1 MKTKLADKSKTKF
14 VSEKVFKKEIE
25 KINKKLDNLVV
36 LVKSLKKETDTL
48 PKVVQ
53 GISEV
58 KQEISE
64 SSKQL
69 LSELKSREKVA
80 KKPRKLSEMNIFI
93 RDQIKAGKTFAE
105 AIKAW
110 KEYKASKEATK
121 PPEGSKT
128 SEAPSQ

>member
-1 MKTKLADKSKTKF
+1 VKNKLAEKSKTKF
-14 VSEKVFKKEIE
+14 VSEKAFKKEIE

-53 GISEV
+53 SISEV

-64 SSKQL
+64 NNKRL

-80 KKPRKLSEMNIFI
+80 KKPRKLSEMNIFV

-105 AIKAW
+105 AVKAW
-110 KEYKASKEATK
+110 KEYKASKSAAKPTEETK
-121 PPEGSKT
+121 PPET
-128 SEAPSQ
+128 PSQ

>member
-1 MKTKLADKSKTKF
+1 MVDRSKTKF
-14 VSEKVFKKEIE
+14 VSEKAFKKEIE
-25 KINKKLDNLVV
+25 RINKKLDDLVT
-36 LVKSLKKETDTL
+36 LVKSLKKETSSL

-64 SSKQL
+64 SNKQL
-69 LSELKSREKVA
+69 LSELKSREKAA
-80 KKPRKLSEMNIFI
+80 KKPRKLSEMNIFV

-121 PPEGSKT
+121 PQEETKTPES
-128 SEAPSQ
+128 PS

>member
-1 MKTKLADKSKTKF
+1 MKTKLAEKSKTKF
-14 VSEKVFKKEIE
+14 VSEKAFKKEIE

-36 LVKSLKKETDTL
+36 LVKSLKKGTDAL

-53 GISEV
+53 SISEV

-64 SSKQL
+64 NNKRL
-69 LSELKSREKVA
+69 LNELKSREKVA
-80 KKPRKLSEMNIFI
+80 KKPRKLSEMNIFV

-110 KEYKASKEATK
+110 KEYKASKGAAKPPEETK
-121 PPEGSKT
+121 PPET
-128 SEAPSQ
+128 PSQ